1 MQVSSFSPP
10 SAPSTASSRSSAGA
24 SSAADGPADAFADL
38 LSQKTASPAAT
49 KSAARSVSPAPE
61 KSGRETKPEADTTAT
76 EDAVAAALASLL
88 TPSPP
93 PPVAVTV
100 TPTADAAGTD
110 PLAATT
116 AMPAPAAA
124 AGQEISL
131 LPLSGTP
138 AGQSPA
144 QPLAPDSPIPPTAP
158 SSAVTT
164 PSAPPATSAT
174 ASAAPT
180 AAPAASDPDGVVLR
194 ALSVEGTPAQD
205 GVKLTAQVAVL
216 ADANASSAEEAAPGA
231 TPTVQPGSIP
241 MAPSPAAPIAALQSA
256 EKIAAAVDVSAK
268 EAAAPPGTDQ
278 KKSLGIDKEIVG
290 NDGQEVGIN
299 AAQGKSAMPALAA
312 PYSSPTSS
320 EHSSLAAVAPTFEG
334 APKESAPLPAPVA
347 AQVATHA
354 VDTAMA
360 AADRLA
366 AGVQRSVNLQFSV
379 SGVDLGVRV
388 EMRGDAVHTTFHTDS
403 PELRTAI
410 AHEWQAVSVQ
420 NESRPQRLADPVFS
434 SGTHSGLGQSGDG
447 SAHQRDSGARE
458 GRAAGSEFTVFRPGA
473 RSVATT
479 SVSAA
484 PAASRL
490 APSLTT
496 RHLHTFA

>member
-1 MQVSSFSPP
+1 
-10 SAPSTASSRSSAGA
+10 
-24 SSAADGPADAFADL
+24 
-38 LSQKTASPAAT
+38 
-49 KSAARSVSPAPE
+49 
-61 KSGRETKPEADTTAT
+61 
-76 EDAVAAALASLL
+76 
-88 TPSPP
+88 
-93 PPVAVTV
+93 
-100 TPTADAAGTD
+100 
-110 PLAATT
+110 
-116 AMPAPAAA
+116 
-124 AGQEISL
+124 
-131 LPLSGTP
+131 
-138 AGQSPA
+138 
-144 QPLAPDSPIPPTAP
+144 
-158 SSAVTT
+158 
-164 PSAPPATSAT
+164 
-174 ASAAPT
+174 
-180 AAPAASDPDGVVLR
+180 
-194 ALSVEGTPAQD
+194 
-205 GVKLTAQVAVL
+205 
-216 ADANASSAEEAAPGA
+216 
-231 TPTVQPGSIP
+231 
-241 MAPSPAAPIAALQSA
+241 
-256 EKIAAAVDVSAK
+256 
-268 EAAAPPGTDQ
+268 
-278 KKSLGIDKEIVG
+278 
-290 NDGQEVGIN
+290 
-299 AAQGKSAMPALAA
+299 MPALAT

>member
-1 MQVSSFSPP
+1 MQVSSFPSP

-24 SSAADGPADAFADL
+24 SSATADGPADAFADL
-38 LSQKTASPAAT
+38 LSQKTAGPAPAQSPAARDR
-49 KSAARSVSPAPE
+49 SASPE
-61 KSGRETKPEADTTAT
+61 KSGRETKPEADPTAS

-88 TPSPP
+88 TPPP
-93 PPVAVTV
+93 PPVTVTV
-100 TPTADAAGTD
+100 TPTADAAATD
-110 PLAATT
+110 PLAAAT
-116 AMPAPAAA
+116 AMPAPAAVGQGTPPPPLDGML
-124 AGQEISL
+124 AGQN
-131 LPLSGTP
+131 P
-138 AGQSPA
+138 AQSPG
-144 QPLAPDSPIPPTAP
+144 PGSSFPPTVPAT
-158 SSAVTT
+158 AATT
-164 PSAPPATSAT
+164 LVVPPATSAT
-174 ASAAPT
+174 APAAPIP
-180 AAPAASDPDGVVLR
+180 APVASDPDGVVLR
-194 ALSVEGTPAQD
+194 AFSVESTPVQE
-205 GVKLTAQVAVL
+205 GVKLTAPAAVP
-216 ADANASSAEEAAPGA
+216 ADANASRAQGAAPGA

-241 MAPSPAAPIAALQSA
+241 TAPPPAAPTAALQSA
-256 EKIAAAVDVSAK
+256 EKIAVATDVSAK
-268 EAAAPPGTDQ
+268 EAAVPVGTDQ
-278 KKSLGIDKEIVG
+278 KKSLRIDKDIVRKAG
-290 NDGQEVGIN
+290 EEVGIN

-312 PYSSPTSS
+312 PYPSPTSS
-320 EHSSLAAVAPTFEG
+320 EHSSLAAVAPTFES

-434 SGTHSGLGQSGDG
+434 SGSHSGLGQSGDG
-447 SAHQRDSGARE
+447 SAQQRDSGARE

-473 RSVATT
+473 RPAATT